1 MTGQQRSGAP
11 PQPVEPLAVN
21 TARIIQAGTAVWAVA
36 LVVTLVVPGLHT
48 GDRSW
53 WPWACVTGVVLGAI
67 GLLYLRR
74 GKGNAAGVQPR
85 SATRSDGSG

>member
-1 MTGQQRSGAP
+1 M
-11 PQPVEPLAVN
+11 
-21 TARIIQAGTAVWAVA
+21 WAVA
-36 LVVTLVVPGLHT
+36 LVVTLVVPCLHT

-85 SATRSDGSG
+85 SATRSDHSG